1 MNAKTKQNTHRHPP
15 THTHTHT
22 HTQIDKQ
29 LLPIAW
35 HPARTQDWC
44 IPEDEIKIESIS
56 DF

>member
-1 MNAKTKQNTHRHPP
+1 MQKQNKTHTQTP